1 MQLKPCSSRGFLL
14 HTTPNPVHHPRVHKP
29 KWTIKRTFNLS
40 PMFCLLFGVQPATH
54 THNNNTHLLRLIDR
68 LLCHCT
74 TASMC
79 ARNIITALC
88 TLFHQLH
95 EVNCF
100 FSLLLRFENENIK
113 PYRARPIYILLSI
126 HHLADLLFNNFF
138 FFRFQVKT
146 NSKAIFD
153 LFRMSC
159 RCFSSSLEIE
169 KDFYRWSNRQHLIFR
184 QIDA

>member
-138 FFRFQVKT
+138 FFFGFRWKLTAKQYSTCFACHVGVLVLLWRSWKT
-146 NSKAIFD
+146 FLDEAID
-153 LFRMSC
+153 N
-159 RCFSSSLEIE
+159 I
-169 KDFYRWSNRQHLIFR
+169 
-184 QIDA
+184 